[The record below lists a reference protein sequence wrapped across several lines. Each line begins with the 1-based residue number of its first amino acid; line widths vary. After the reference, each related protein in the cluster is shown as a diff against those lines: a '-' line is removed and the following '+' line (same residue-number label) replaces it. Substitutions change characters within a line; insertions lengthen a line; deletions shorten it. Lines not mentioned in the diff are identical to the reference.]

1 MGIES
6 FPQKQ
11 QLLSRLLHLILG
23 INALF
28 FGRRRVAHYGER
40 IFVTTLVAY
49 SNYRTESGITVSEIG
64 KHIRQR
70 EIGGK
75 WAFFLTNPDLSE
87 LLASAPGEN
96 LVILR

>member
-1 MGIES
+1 M
-6 FPQKQ
+6 
-11 QLLSRLLHLILG
+11 
-23 INALF
+23 
-28 FGRRRVAHYGER
+28 
-40 IFVTTLVAY
+40 TTLVAY

-96 LVILR
+96 FVILRLCCAAHTLWFRREAGVPTSRNGADRTFRPVEPVSQDGSV